1 MAASVK
7 TMFTTPER
15 DTPDHNATVERLKD
29 VRFLFVDEI
38 SMVSGSY
45 PHFLCTTKL
54 TCYVQVSAELLC
66 AIDKRLRIAHAA
78 LSNIAENEL
87 PDFGLA
93 NVIVLGDFAYVRLH
107 HCHTPAPCHHQH
119 LHLSFVRQ
127 FRPIAA
133 TWLGAAGPSA
143 HSKNKGWA
151 GPGLLLWKH
160 FTSVVLLTENYRQKH
175 DPKYARFLI
184 RVRNGTVRQKD
195 VAYIQPRIMGL
206 PSTDPTVTYDDPLW
220 RGAPHLFSRNDV
232 IAQHNVQASRC
243 AAQDLQVP
251 PVVVWAL
258 DMPERGAEPLTLV
271 ARSMLPHYRP
281 KSVTVQPGVLLLY
294 PGQKLRVQAFTK
306 QSSVT
311 GLVNG
316 ATATL
321 VRIVYNTDE
330 SSAATLDPAT
340 ARELDCMPQ
349 CLILKL
355 DKPGLKPLAI
365 PGLGPGEFMIKPVTN
380 KFTFKQDP
388 KDFGVGVRRLM
399 FPVEH
404 AAAMSEFKASLLSKT
419 RTHARARAINA
430 RKRTNIHH
438 RPKVQL

>member
-1 MAASVK
+1 
-7 TMFTTPER
+7 
-15 DTPDHNATVERLKD
+15 
-29 VRFLFVDEI
+29 
-38 SMVSGSY
+38 
-45 PHFLCTTKL
+45 
-54 TCYVQVSAELLC
+54 
-66 AIDKRLRIAHAA
+66 
-78 LSNIAENEL
+78 
-87 PDFGLA
+87 
-93 NVIVLGDFAYVRLH
+93 
-107 HCHTPAPCHHQH
+107 
-119 LHLSFVRQ
+119 
-127 FRPIAA
+127 
-133 TWLGAAGPSA
+133 
-143 HSKNKGWA
+143 
-151 GPGLLLWKH
+151 
-160 FTSVVLLTENYRQKH
+160 
-175 DPKYARFLI
+175 
-184 RVRNGTVRQKD
+184 
-195 VAYIQPRIMGL
+195 MGL
-206 PSTDPTVTYDDPLW
+206 PSTPPTVTYDDPLW

-271 ARSMLPHYRP
+271 ARNMLPHFRP

-330 SSAATLDPAT
+330 KSTATLDPAA

-380 KFTFKQDP
+380 KFTFRQDP

-430 RKRTNIHH
+430 RKHTNIHH